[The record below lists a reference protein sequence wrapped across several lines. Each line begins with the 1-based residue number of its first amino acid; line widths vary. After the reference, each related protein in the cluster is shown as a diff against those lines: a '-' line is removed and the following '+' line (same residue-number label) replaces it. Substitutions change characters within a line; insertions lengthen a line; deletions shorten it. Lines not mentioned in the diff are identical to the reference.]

1 MSEMLIYNQSLA
13 SLILHWNKIK
23 NKGAAEI
30 AIALIENNSLK
41 IFDIS
46 YNSIRAT
53 NYNSNAAVKG
63 AGPRIA
69 TETEEDK
76 NKKQ

>member
-1 MSEMLIYNQSLA
+1 MSEMLIYNQSLV

-53 NYNSNAAVKG
+53 NYN
-63 AGPRIA
+63 
-69 TETEEDK
+69 
-76 NKKQ
+76 